1 MTRDALGEFEH
12 QVLLAVL
19 LLGGRSYSAPVVMEL
34 ESRTGRAVS
43 PAAVFIALRRLEQ
56 RGYLRST
63 KRDPD
68 PGEGGRG
75 RREFEITPAAV
86 AKLRESR
93 RAFES
98 LWRALDPMPEKG

>member
-12 QVLLAVL
+12 HVLLAVV
-19 LLGGRSYSAPVVMEL
+19 LLGGCGYSAPVVMEL
-34 ESRTGRAVS
+34 ETRTGRAVS
-43 PAAVFIALRRLEQ
+43 PAAAFIALRRLEQ

-68 PGEGGRG
+68 PGKGGRG

-93 RAFES
+93 RTFES
-98 LWRALDPMPEKG
+98 LWRALDPVTEEG